1 MRTLTYTV
9 TKENEVVLTTTSWAE
24 ASQKANAVGGKI
36 STNLV
41 ERATPYKQNSKE
53 WVRPIVKRAQSLFT
67 LKKFFKKVLTSEI
80 PCAIISM

>member
-41 ERATPYKQNSKE
+41 ERTTPYKQNSKK

-67 LKKFFKKVLTSEI
+67 LKKFFKKSI
-80 PCAIISM
+80 DK